1 MPFIRDLVGGI
12 AKANF
17 DPENYRNKNFDPN
30 QPIGGANVPYNKPSW
45 LMRALDSQDAGE
57 LMDYNQKLARVA
69 PENTINTAAKIKS
82 DQQVADTKFPFVPPG
97 LYSDP
102 NQMFALGGAPTG
114 TPAQLELNNANN
126 KFGLSQLETTQS
138 TAKLNNE
145 MAFAKARDIDPL
157 LFKQALIKATGE
169 AGRELNAQE
178 QEDLALKLKTT
189 QTKTQQG
196 IADVDLSRLRD
207 LQAGR
212 GSDITRSL
220 YASVLG
226 GTPEQTEDMPFI
238 NKAGPDGVQTKIPNP
253 NYISPMVKA
262 MYGLGGT
269 GGVPASQ
276 GFNPSADASFG
287 YNVVNKKTGQPLANF
302 MDTAN
307 LRGDY
312 AEPPAPPAAAPA
324 EPKPIVSNVQNR
336 KGFFPSIKDTLV
348 SAPQAI
354 TTIDQAAGDEVAR
367 KFGNATRSLSSSLF
381 GGQYE
386 PELPRG
392 RETITPLD
400 VLNRKRQLRLPLS
413 QKEINAATE
422 YYDKNPTRRLVN
434 TYYVNE

>member
-30 QPIGGANVPYNKPSW
+30 QPIGGANVPYTKPSW
-45 LMRALDSQDAGE
+45 IMRALDSQDSGE

-69 PENTINTAAKIKS
+69 PENTINTAAKLAS
-82 DQQVADTKFPFVPPG
+82 GQQEANAKFPYVPPG
-97 LYSDP
+97 LYSDA

-114 TPAQLELNNANN
+114 MPSQLELNNANN
-126 KFGLSQLETTQS
+126 QFDLSQLSTTQS

-157 LFKQALIKATGE
+157 LFKQALIKARGE
-169 AGRELNAQE
+169 AGRELSAQE

-196 IADVDLSRLRD
+196 IADVDLSRLKD

-238 NKAGPDGVQTKIPNP
+238 NKAGPGGVQTKIPNP
-253 NYISPMVKA
+253 NYIPPMVKA
-262 MYGLGGT
+262 MYGLGGA
-269 GGVPASQ
+269 GGVPSTQ
-276 GFNPSADASFG
+276 GFNPSATPSLG

-312 AEPPAPPAAAPA
+312 VNPPAPAQPEVTATTVRKPVTLPSGESNSAIMSGLKAIGSQLVDRPEFLKTQFQNYA
-324 EPKPIVSNVQNR
+324 EPAWRGYGNLITDITGGVKDPTPYKATLLDLAMKKESIGHSLTDAEQRILNLYRQQ
-336 KGFFPSIKDTLV
+336 KGIK
-348 SAPQAI
+348 
-354 TTIDQAAGDEVAR
+354 
-367 KFGNATRSLSSSLF
+367 
-381 GGQYE
+381 
-386 PELPRG
+386 
-392 RETITPLD
+392 
-400 VLNRKRQLRLPLS
+400 
-413 QKEINAATE
+413 
-422 YYDKNPTRRLVN
+422 
-434 TYYVNE
+434 